1 MHFDDELIFA
11 VLVKI
16 VPNLRLH
23 IFFKTPS
30 EKSSFSHV
38 LL

>member
-1 MHFDDELIFA
+1 MYFDYELIFA

-16 VPNLRLH
+16 VPNSRLH
-23 IFFKTPS
+23 IFLKTVS
-30 EKSSFSHV
+30 RSSFF